1 MAFNSKNFSVM
12 AYANGFTLWNYQTPD
27 TLETVTASGYF
38 NEASAFARKG
48 DMILTVAN
56 NSAAVAPAI
65 LVVSDLAAGSV
76 SRCRRPFLRANLRKK
91 KPHRKNNRI
100 IGK

>member
-27 TLETVTASGYF
+27 TLETVKASGYF

-65 LVVSDLAAGSV
+65 LVVSDIAAGSV
-76 SRCRRPFLRANLRKK
+76 TVAGVIPQ
-91 KPHRKNNRI
+91 
-100 IGK
+100 GKSSEEEAA

>member
-65 LVVSDLAAGSV
+65 LVVSDIAAGSV
-76 SRCRRPFLRANLRKK
+76 TVAGV
-91 KPHRKNNRI
+91 I
-100 IGK
+100 TQGKSSEEEAA

>member
-56 NSAAVAPAI
+56 SCAAVAPSI
-65 LVVSDLAAGSV
+65 LAVADIAAGSV
-76 SRCRRPFLRANLRKK
+76 TVAGVISP
-91 KPHRKNNRI
+91 
-100 IGK
+100 GKSSAEEAA

>member
-12 AYANGFTLWNYQTPD
+12 AYANGFTLWTPD

-65 LVVSDLAAGSV
+65 LVVSDIAAGSV
-76 SRCRRPFLRANLRKK
+76 TVAGVIPQ
-91 KPHRKNNRI
+91 
-100 IGK
+100 GKSSEEEAA

>member
-38 NEASAFARKG
+38 NDISAFVRKG

-56 NSAAVAPAI
+56 NGAAVAPAVLSVTDI
-65 LVVSDLAAGSV
+65 AASSVTVADIISRNVSQEDNVA
-76 SRCRRPFLRANLRKK
+76 
-91 KPHRKNNRI
+91 
-100 IGK
+100 

>member
-38 NEASAFARKG
+38 NEASAFARWISG
-48 DMILTVAN
+48 W
-56 NSAAVAPAI
+56 
-65 LVVSDLAAGSV
+65 
-76 SRCRRPFLRANLRKK
+76 F
-91 KPHRKNNRI
+91 I
-100 IGK
+100 I

>member
-65 LVVSDLAAGSV
+65 LVVSVTVAGVIPQGKSSEEEAA
-76 SRCRRPFLRANLRKK
+76 
-91 KPHRKNNRI
+91 
-100 IGK
+100 

>member
-1 MAFNSKNFSVM
+1 M

-65 LVVSDLAAGSV
+65 LVVSDIAAGSV
-76 SRCRRPFLRANLRKK
+76 TVAGVIPQGNSSEEEAA
-91 KPHRKNNRI
+91 
-100 IGK
+100 